1 MDRLSKWQLGG
12 YDPSRVTITSESFD
26 LRSHHPKLRA
36 SKQSFMTHR
45 TWLNSISGAVVRI
58 EDQEAHHLLN
68 VLRLEVGDSVEL
80 FDGAGAM
87 ARGTIQ
93 SVTRKSLDVQVTERH
108 TVPKSTLPTLT
119 VAAAPPKGD
128 RLRWMVEKLTE
139 LGVSRLILLKTD
151 RSVVSPGET
160 RLDRLQSYVVGA
172 CKQSG
177 RNRLME
183 ILGPVQL
190 DSLLQQTS
198 EPSNTTDRP
207 LHLFLAHPENSAQG
221 LRKPESEM
229 PGLSS
234 SESTDVDPMKYE
246 RVLLIGPE
254 GGFTDSEVSRIRE
267 SAGSQLSMIS
277 WPESILRIETA
288 AIVFS
293 TVLLSKAVPN

>member
-12 YDPSRVTITSESFD
+12 YDPNRVTITSESFF
-26 LRSHHPKLRA
+26 LRSHHPKLCA

-68 VLRLEVGDSVEL
+68 VLRLQVGDTVEL

-108 TVPKSTLPTLT
+108 TVPKSTLPDLT

-183 ILGPVQL
+183 IHGPVQL
-190 DSLLQQTS
+190 DSLLLQVN
-198 EPSNTTDRP
+198 EPSPAPDRP
-207 LHLFLAHPENSAQG
+207 IHLFLAHPENSVQDHHNAA
-221 LRKPESEM
+221 SEM
-229 PGLSS
+229 PGPPLSQN
-234 SESTDVDPMKYE
+234 TDVDPTKYE
-246 RVLLIGPE
+246 RILLIGPE
-254 GGFTDSEVSRIRE
+254 GGFTDSEVSRIRN
-267 SAGSQLSMIS
+267 SASSRLSMIS
-277 WPESILRIETA
+277 WPDSILRIETA

-293 TVLLSKAVPN
+293 TMLLSKAVPN